1 MISGQSCNVCFIK
14 IQTTVHTYT
23 VIVTVLWLFLAN
35 SNFIL
40 QISHAKSFKK
50 WGVRGAATSILSKD
64 IHNYILCEVRIL
76 MKQTLFKK
84 ERLQFYLL
92 IVRPEGEKTQQVK

>member
-1 MISGQSCNVCFIK
+1 MFVGSLNYCPFMISGQSCNVCFIK

-40 QISHAKSFKK
+40 QISHDKTFK
-50 WGVRGAATSILSKD
+50 ILSKD
-64 IHNYILCEVRIL
+64 IHNYILCVVRIF
-76 MKQTLFKK
+76 MKQTLLWF
-84 ERLQFYLL
+84 ECAIL
-92 IVRPEGEKTQQVK
+92 